1 MLRTFLFGLML
12 VLLGS
17 AAATSA
23 PPKEG
28 ASRDAGEKA
37 LEQVPPKVVPLTDIL
52 AKVRR
57 IAPGKVIDVELE
69 YDVDF
74 DDEHPDAR
82 WVYEVE
88 VLTDRNQ
95 VVELEFDAETG
106 QLLEIEGAPWPSD
119 IPKPTK

>member
-1 MLRTFLFGLML
+1 MLRILFFALSLGLL
-12 VLLGS
+12 CS
-17 AAATSA
+17 AAMA
-23 PPKEG
+23 
-28 ASRDAGEKA
+28 ASPAQDAGEKA
-37 LEQVPPKVVPLTDIL
+37 MERVPPNVVPLTDIL

-88 VLTDRNQ
+88 VLTDHNQ

-119 IPKPTK
+119 IPKPGK

>member
-1 MLRTFLFGLML
+1 MTRTFFIC
-12 VLLGS
+12 VAFALLCS
-17 AAATSA
+17 AAVPA
-23 PPKEG
+23 PP
-28 ASRDAGEKA
+28 AQDAGEKA
-37 LEQVPPKVVPLTDIL
+37 IAQVPPKVVPLTDIL
-52 AKVRR
+52 AIVRR

-88 VLTDRNQ
+88 VLTDLNQ

-106 QLLEIEGAPWPSD
+106 KLLEIEGAPWPAG
-119 IPKPTK
+119 IPKPAK

>member
-1 MLRTFLFGLML
+1 MPR
-12 VLLGS
+12 VLLFCIAIALS
-17 AAATSA
+17 CAAAISA
-23 PPKEG
+23 PPVQ
-28 ASRDAGEKA
+28 DAGEKA
-37 LEQVPPKVVPLTDIL
+37 IERVPPKVIPLSDIL

-57 IAPGKVIDVELE
+57 VSPGKVIDVELE

-88 VLTDRNQ
+88 VLTENNQ

-106 QLLEIEGAPWPSD
+106 QLLEIEGAPWPAD
-119 IPKPTK
+119 IPKPAR

>member
-1 MLRTFLFGLML
+1 MHR
-12 VLLGS
+12 VLLS
-17 AAATSA
+17 CLAVAFLCAAAA
-23 PPKEG
+23 PAPTE
-28 ASRDAGEKA
+28 RDAGEKA
-37 LEQVPPKVVPLTDIL
+37 IERVPPKVVPLTEIL

-88 VLTDRNQ
+88 VLTDHNQ
-95 VVELEFDAETG
+95 VIELEFDAETG
-106 QLLEIEGAPWPSD
+106 KLLEIEGAPWPSD
-119 IPKPTK
+119 IPKPAK

>member
-1 MLRTFLFGLML
+1 MLRIFLFALSMS
-12 VLLGS
+12 LLS
-17 AAATSA
+17 AAAVTA
-23 PPKEG
+23 PP
-28 ASRDAGEKA
+28 AQDAGEQA
-37 LEQVPPKVVPLTDIL
+37 MERVPPKVIPLTDIL

-88 VLTDRNQ
+88 VLTEHNQ

-119 IPKPTK
+119 IPKPGK

>member
-1 MLRTFLFGLML
+1 MSRLLLFCLAIA
-12 VLLGS
+12 LLCS
-17 AAATSA
+17 AAAS
-23 PPKEG
+23 PPPPQ
-28 ASRDAGEKA
+28 DAGEQA
-37 LEQVPPKVVPLTDIL
+37 IERVPPKVVPLSEIL

-88 VLTDRNQ
+88 VLTDHNQ

-106 QLLEIEGAPWPSD
+106 QLIEIEGAPWPSD